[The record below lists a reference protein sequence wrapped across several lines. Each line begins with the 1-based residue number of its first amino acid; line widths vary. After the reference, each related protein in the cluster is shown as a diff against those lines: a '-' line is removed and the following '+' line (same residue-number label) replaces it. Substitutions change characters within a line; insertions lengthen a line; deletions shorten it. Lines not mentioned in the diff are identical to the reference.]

1 MPTTSSSLLISPLR
15 SVSNLHG
22 FMTVVNELYIDL
34 CVRTRDLRNKIMCET
49 KFLKVE
55 SGGMTFVNVEL
66 MLKIKTKLRV
76 ST

>member
-1 MPTTSSSLLISPLR
+1 
-15 SVSNLHG
+15 
-22 FMTVVNELYIDL
+22 MTVVNELYIDL